1 MRRWRR
7 KADAPSGVQ
16 SRLCVALSWDRPAWL
31 RARVR
36 AITIVRLLGIS
47 TGAASVGLGVRCDD
61 AAARVP
67 CNAMVGSGVLNFARV
82 RGMVGSVDVP
92 PRPLAR
98 SFFRVC
104 ACSISRIL
112 TSRLW
117 SAAVS
122 MAPNEKAMRSQTYDI
137 RRTYYAADPAA
148 LSRRR
153 KLCV

>member
-1 MRRWRR
+1 M
-7 KADAPSGVQ
+7 
-16 SRLCVALSWDRPAWL
+16 
-31 RARVR
+31 
-36 AITIVRLLGIS
+36 RLLGIS

-137 RRTYYAADPAA
+137 RRMYYAADPAA
-148 LSRRR
+148 SSRRR

>member
-1 MRRWRR
+1 M
-7 KADAPSGVQ
+7 
-16 SRLCVALSWDRPAWL
+16 
-31 RARVR
+31 
-36 AITIVRLLGIS
+36 RLLGIS

-122 MAPNEKAMRSQTYDI
+122 MVYGAEKAMRSQTYDI
-137 RRTYYAADPAA
+137 RRAYAADPASSSRPA
-148 LSRRR
+148 SSVSKLWSMPLSSLPTYDR
-153 KLCV
+153 